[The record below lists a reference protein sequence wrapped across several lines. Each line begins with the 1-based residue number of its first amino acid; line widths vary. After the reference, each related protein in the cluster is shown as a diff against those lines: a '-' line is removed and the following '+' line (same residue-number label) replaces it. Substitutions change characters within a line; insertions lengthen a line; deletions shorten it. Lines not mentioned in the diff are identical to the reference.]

1 MSSKII
7 LSKSIHGLYKHLQR
21 NWVIASAVAILGLA
35 ILGTPSALAERLHQ
49 TVPVPTPT
57 LPSTP
62 IPTATATFTPEPVV
76 NTPVAENTP
85 APPPAD
91 TPAPATNTPAP
102 GSTPAPATNTPA
114 PTNTPLPT
122 NTPAPAGSAAVGT
135 NTPIPTFAMALTM
148 SAPKMALPGAQIEI
162 RYTITNPSNQ
172 IATNV
177 RVRNLL
183 PEGLVLV
190 AADALNGGRTT
201 LETERSGRTA
211 ILFGWDSL
219 GANQSVE
226 AVLLATIA
234 ADAEAGSVIDNL
246 AVAFAS
252 NAASSTAGVSIGLP
266 PAFLPYFN

>member
-1 MSSKII
+1 MNDKFV
-7 LSKSIHGLYKHLQR
+7 LSKWIGNLYKHLHR
-21 NWVIASAVAILGLA
+21 HWVLASAVAILGLA
-35 ILGTPSALAERLHQ
+35 LLGTPSALAERLYQ

-62 IPTATATFTPEPVV
+62 IPTATATYTPEPAV
-76 NTPVAENTP
+76 NTPV
-85 APPPAD
+85 PPAD

-102 GSTPAPATNTPA
+102 GSTPAPATNTPV
-114 PTNTPLPT
+114 PTNTVAPT
-122 NTPAPAGSAAVGT
+122 VAPAVGAT

-148 SAPKMALPGAQIEI
+148 SAPRMALPGAQIEI
-162 RYTITNPSNQ
+162 RFTITNPSNQ

-183 PEGLVLV
+183 PEGLELIS
-190 AADALNGGRTT
+190 ANALNGGRTT

-211 ILFGWDSL
+211 ILFSWDSL

-226 AVLLATIA
+226 AVILATIA
-234 ADAEAGSVIDNL
+234 ADAETGSVIDNL

-252 NAASSTAGVSIGLP
+252 NAASTTAGVSIGLP